1 MWLGQSSE
9 ESVAGNEAKEEAGL
23 LLWEL
28 ELYSEKAGE
37 LLEHSAQRRHDISY
51 ISKAPET
58 LIQVK
63 YNTSKIAVVAL
74 WMYLRKRQ
82 EDFLMD

>member
-28 ELYSEKAGE
+28 KLYSEKAGE
-37 LLEHSAQRRHDISY
+37 LLEHSAQRRDMI
-51 ISKAPET
+51 
-58 LIQVK
+58 
-63 YNTSKIAVVAL
+63 
-74 WMYLRKRQ
+74 
-82 EDFLMD
+82 